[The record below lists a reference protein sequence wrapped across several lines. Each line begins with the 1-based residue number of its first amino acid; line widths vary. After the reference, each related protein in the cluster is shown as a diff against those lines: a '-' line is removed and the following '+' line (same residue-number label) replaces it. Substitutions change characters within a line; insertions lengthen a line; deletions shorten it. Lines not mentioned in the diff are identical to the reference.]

1 MSRKSDPLSDSF
13 GTDDA
18 EGWLGGIVADED
30 DFDRHALWRLGLWGF
45 AAVGALTLG
54 ILSGQLPINAQ
65 HTQLAAGELAGRA
78 KQVEST
84 VEANQLEARRLAAA
98 IETLN
103 SDRDR
108 LFARLSSLEQGIDV
122 ITGSIKKAEDKPAP
136 VPWPEVTIAPIIE
149 SAPPTIA
156 APAILAPALAPT
168 PAPEP
173 PIAAPVAV
181 APPSEPERVTIAVAA
196 RSDVPPAETP
206 AAPPSVI
213 QAMPIPDP
221 QPVEAN
227 AAPAEES
234 AVAQADFGIDLGSA
248 NSVNGL
254 RALWRGLVKSHK
266 SQLDGLRPLIAV
278 HERKSGLGLQL
289 RLIAGPIKDAAD
301 AARVCAVLSDA
312 KRDCKTTAFDGQRL
326 SLAAEPEQK
335 AGPSRPQAR
344 RKSTRVRE
352 QAPAPAPATPASSVA
367 SMLGLR

>member
-1 MSRKSDPLSDSF
+1 MARKSDPLSDSF

-30 DFDRHALWRLGLWGF
+30 DLDRHAVWRLGLWGI

-65 HTQLAAGELAGRA
+65 NTRLAANELTGRA
-78 KQVEST
+78 KQVETT
-84 VEANQLEARRLAAA
+84 VQENQLEARRLAAA

-122 ITGSIKKAEDKPAP
+122 ITGSIKKADDKPAP

-149 SAPPTIA
+149 SAPPIV
-156 APAILAPALAPT
+156 LAPA
-168 PAPEP
+168 P
-173 PIAAPVAV
+173 PMAAPVAV
-181 APPSEPERVTIAVAA
+181 APPSEPERVTTAVAA
-196 RSDVPPAETP
+196 RSEPPPAEAP
-206 AAPPSVI
+206 AASPSVI

-221 QPVEAN
+221 QPTEAN

-248 NSVNGL
+248 NSINGL
-254 RALWRGLVKSHK
+254 RALWRGLVKAHK
-266 SQLDGLRPLIAV
+266 AQLGGLRPLIAV

-312 KRDCKTTAFDGQRL
+312 SRDCKTTAFDGQRL

-335 AGPSRPQAR
+335 AAPGHSQAK

-352 QAPAPAPATPASSVA
+352 QAPAPATPASSVA
-367 SMLGLR
+367 TMLGLR

>member
-65 HTQLAAGELAGRA
+65 NTQLAASELTGRA

-122 ITGSIKKAEDKPAP
+122 ITGSIKKADEKPAP
-136 VPWPEVTIAPIIE
+136 VPWPEVTIAPIID
-149 SAPPTIA
+149 SAPPIVL
-156 APAILAPALAPT
+156 APTLAPILAPA
-168 PAPEP
+168 P
-173 PIAAPVAV
+173 PVAAPVAV
-181 APPSEPERVTIAVAA
+181 APPSEPERVTMAVAA
-196 RSDVPPAETP
+196 RSEPPPAEAL
-206 AAPPSVI
+206 AAVPSVI

-227 AAPAEES
+227 ATPAEES
-234 AVAQADFGIDLGSA
+234 TVALADFGIDLGSA
-248 NSVNGL
+248 NSINGL

-266 SQLDGLRPLIAV
+266 AQLGGLRPLIAV
-278 HERKSGLGLQL
+278 HERRNGLGLQL

-301 AARVCAVLSDA
+301 AARVCALLSDA
-312 KRDCKTTAFDGQRL
+312 NRDCKTTAFDGQRL
-326 SLAAEPEQK
+326 SFAAEPEQETT
-335 AGPSRPQAR
+335 PNRPQAR

-352 QAPAPAPATPASSVA
+352 PAPVPASTQAAQASSVA
-367 SMLGLR
+367 TMLGIR

>member
-30 DFDRHALWRLGLWGF
+30 DLDRHALWRLGLWGF

-65 HTQLAAGELAGRA
+65 HTQLAASELTGRA
-78 KQVEST
+78 KQVETT

-122 ITGSIKKAEDKPAP
+122 ITGSIKKADEKPAP
-136 VPWPEVTIAPIIE
+136 VPWPEVTIAPIID
-149 SAPPTIA
+149 SAPPIVL
-156 APAILAPALAPT
+156 APTLTPTLAPA
-168 PAPEP
+168 P
-173 PIAAPVAV
+173 PVAAPVAV
-181 APPSEPERVTIAVAA
+181 TPPSEPERVTMAVAA
-196 RSDVPPAETP
+196 RSEPPPAEAL
-206 AAPPSVI
+206 AAVPSVI

-227 AAPAEES
+227 ATPAEES
-234 AVAQADFGIDLGSA
+234 AVALADFGIDLGSA
-248 NSVNGL
+248 NSINGL

-266 SQLDGLRPLIAV
+266 AQLGGLRPLIAV
-278 HERKSGLGLQL
+278 HERRNGLGLQL

-312 KRDCKTTAFDGQRL
+312 NRDCKTTAFDGQRL
-326 SLAAEPEQK
+326 SFAAEPEQK
-335 AGPSRPQAR
+335 TTPNRSQAR

-352 QAPAPAPATPASSVA
+352 PAPVPASTQAAQASSVTTL
-367 SMLGLR
+367 LGIR